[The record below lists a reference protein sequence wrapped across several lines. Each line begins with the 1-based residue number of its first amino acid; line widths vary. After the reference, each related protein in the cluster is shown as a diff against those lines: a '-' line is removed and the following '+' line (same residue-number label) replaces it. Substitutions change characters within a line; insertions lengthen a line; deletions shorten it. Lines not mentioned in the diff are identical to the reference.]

1 MKNNNNYDTDA
12 TRAAYIAYV
21 LATMDV
27 LLKPETAIVS
37 ELMDAQGLSEQEM
50 FECIHEDV
58 LDRYEAMLRHSDV
71 ESIFD
76 KYFGRIR
83 TLVAAYVRHEGVEFS
98 ELLPNWD
105 PADPMA
111 TKTHNK
117 IQLLRLGFDAQL
129 RQIELA

>member
-1 MKNNNNYDTDA
+1 MKNNNYDTDA
-12 TRAAYIAYV
+12 ARAAYVAYV
-21 LATMDV
+21 LTTMDV
-27 LLKPETAIVS
+27 LLRSETAIVA

-50 FECIHEDV
+50 FECLHEDV
-58 LDRYEAMLRHSDV
+58 LDRYEAMLHRSNV
-71 ESIFD
+71 EGLFD

-98 ELLPNWD
+98 ELLPDWD